1 MLVPVEARC
10 TFESGFC
17 GWQNTSEEM
26 SLTWK
31 LNKGDRQKFT
41 GPKWDNTFRNR
52 TGNRLKKIKVNM
64 IFLPNINLKSCFVLG
79 TYAYVDMS
87 GPSYLGS
94 AARMESVHFH
104 PPPLYCSD
112 PQSKYYNSCYVSIYN
127 TFIFNEVIFMY
138 GLFYN

>member
-1 MLVPVEARC
+1 MLVPTEARC

-31 LNKGDRQKFT
+31 LYKGDRQKFT
-41 GPKWDNTFRNR
+41 GPKWDNTFQNR
-52 TGNRLKKIKVNM
+52 TGNTSNMKQKGKHYFSYIWKKKL
-64 IFLPNINLKSCFVLG
+64 FLG

-104 PPPLYCSD
+104 PPPPFCSN
-112 PQSKYYNSCYVSIYN
+112 PESKYYNSCYVSLLLIK
-127 TFIFNEVIFMY
+127 ISIIVRLKFNSV
-138 GLFYN
+138 